1 MAIDTGHGAT
11 ITFGT
16 TGGTW
21 LCRQISGP
29 EVTKPPVDTSYLG
42 TSTKRTKMA
51 ADLEDWGPITM
62 RILFQGSQGLPAR
75 STTAE
80 TVTIT
85 HPTAAANTSP
95 ANLAGTALINRV
107 KYPDFQTNEMQ
118 EGEIEFTYD
127 GVTGPTWT
135 AAS

>member
-1 MAIDTGHGAT
+1 MAIDTGHGAS

-42 TSTKRTKMA
+42 TATKRTKMP
-51 ADLEDWGPITM
+51 ADLEEWGSVVL

-75 STTAE
+75 STASE

-85 HPTAAANTSP
+85 HPTATGNTTP
-95 ANLAGTALINRV
+95 ANLAGSALITRV

-118 EGEIEFTYD
+118 EAEIEVTYD